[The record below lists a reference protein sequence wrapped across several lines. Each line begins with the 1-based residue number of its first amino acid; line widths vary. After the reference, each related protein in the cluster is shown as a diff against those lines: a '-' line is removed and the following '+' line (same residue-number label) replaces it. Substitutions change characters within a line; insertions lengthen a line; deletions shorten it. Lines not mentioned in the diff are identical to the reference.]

1 MRIGIDIRCL
11 AEGKRTG
18 VEEYTLALLKG
29 LFEHDTEN
37 EYVLFFNAW
46 RKTHLDFSWAT
57 RYPNV
62 TLKAF
67 RFPNKLLNLSLW
79 YLHFP
84 QLDRMVGGTDIF
96 FLPNLNF
103 ASVSR
108 KTKFLVTAHDLSFEL
123 FPETFSFKRRLWHFF
138 INFRRLAL
146 AADKVIAV
154 SQSTKDDLTAQYG
167 VSEKKI
173 TVIRSGIGEQF
184 HVMSRNDGELLR
196 VKEKYHLPY
205 KFILSLATFEP
216 RKNILA
222 LIKGYEGLMSLGSP
236 ASPPASPNRGESAS
250 DRPSRDG
257 GLGGAAFVKYA
268 LIIAGTRGWK
278 CEEVFEAIAYS
289 PYKDKL
295 LLPGFIEDADKTA
308 LYNLASVFVYPS
320 LYEGFGFP
328 PLEAMACGV
337 PVIVSHSSSLPEIV
351 GDAGVLIDPHQP
363 YELPPAL
370 RGVLLDNEL
379 ADLLRKKSLERAAS
393 FSWEKTVKETLSVF
407 RSLI

>member
-18 VEEYTLALLKG
+18 VEEYTLALLGG
-29 LFEHDTEN
+29 LFEHDREN
-37 EYVLFFNAW
+37 EYILFFNAW
-46 RKTHLDFSWAT
+46 KKDVPDFVSECVAK
-57 RYPNV
+57 YPNV
-62 TLKAF
+62 TLRAF

-79 YLHFP
+79 YLHVP
-84 QLDRMVGGTDIF
+84 KLDRLIGGTDVF

-108 KTKFLVTAHDLSFEL
+108 KTKLAVTAHDLSFEM
-123 FPETFSFKRRLWHFF
+123 FPETFSWKRRLWHFF

-154 SQSTKDDLTAQYG
+154 SQSTKDDLITRYG
-167 VSEKKI
+167 VPADRI
-173 TVIRSGIGEQF
+173 TVIRSGIGTQF
-184 HVMSRNDGELLR
+184 RMMSRNDTELVR
-196 VKEKYHLPY
+196 VQEKYHLPY
-205 KFILSLATFEP
+205 KFILSLATLEP
-216 RKNILA
+216 RKNVLA
-222 LIKGYEGLMSLGSP
+222 LIRSYEALQRLGHP
-236 ASPPASPNRGESAS
+236 ALE
-250 DRPSRDG
+250 
-257 GLGGAAFVKYA
+257 KYA
-268 LIIAGTRGWK
+268 LVIAGTRGWE

-351 GDAGVLIDPHQP
+351 GDAGVLIDPYQP
-363 YELPPAL
+363 DELLQAL
-370 RGVLLDNEL
+370 RAVLLDNAL

-393 FSWEKTVKETLSVF
+393 FSWDKTVQHTLDLF
-407 RSLI
+407 RALV